1 MPGTAYTRSEVRTQI
16 LREMQDPTA
25 KYFTT
30 DLVNDRIDDA
40 CEQWCQDSRLRIV
53 NGQIDMVANTSVY
66 SLTSMAPRVIEIL
79 RASCP
84 TGSTATDDYTLRL
97 MTQTDM
103 DQTYPNW
110 RSEPASWPF
119 AVIRDLSGPQSLR
132 LYPTPAS
139 SQEATVRAGTYFAN
153 QTTGAVMNLSGLT
166 SAAATAAAGAAMN
179 IQYLVGSLQLY
190 YVAGATDI
198 TSDATTLETACGIS
212 PDFQEA
218 ILYYVCARLCEMDTP
233 ISQAQKAQ
241 GYWAKYQALLSEA
254 VKREKSGMQLRPPRA
269 VRGRPF

>member
-1 MPGTAYTRSEVRTQI
+1 MPGTTYDRSEARTQI
-16 LREMQDPTA
+16 LREMLDPTA

-30 DLVNDRIDDA
+30 DLVNDRINDA
-40 CEQWCQDSRLRIV
+40 MEQWCQDSRLRVV
-53 NGQIDMVANTSVY
+53 NGQIDIVANISVY

-97 MTQTDM
+97 MTQTDL
-103 DQTYPNW
+103 DQEYPNW
-110 RSEPASWPF
+110 RSETASWPF
-119 AVIRDLSGPQSLR
+119 AVIRDLAGPQSLR

-153 QTTGAVMNLSGLT
+153 QTTGAMMNLSGLS

-190 YVAGATDI
+190 YVAGSTDI
-198 TSDATTLETACGIS
+198 SSDATTLETACGIS
-212 PDFQEA
+212 PDFQDA
-218 ILYYVCARLCEMDTP
+218 IIFYVCARLCEMDTP
-233 ISQAQKAQ
+233 ISQQQKAQ
-241 GYWAKYQALLSEA
+241 GYWAKYQTILQEA
-254 VKREKSGMQLRPPRA
+254 IRRDRSGMQQRPPRT